1 MSEAVC
7 YTWNMVEKMNKRK
20 GIILAI
26 VGAALWGTSGTAAE
40 MLYQNP
46 NINTFWLV
54 GVRSWLA
61 GLSLLAI
68 SFLTKGKKTLTIFQ
82 DKHDLLSGILYAIFG
97 ILGVQFTYFYTV
109 KSSNAP
115 TATVL
120 VFLAPVLVIAYM
132 ALKSRQL
139 PRRIDLISIAVA
151 IIGTA
156 ILVTNGNFGQLA
168 VSPRT
173 LIWGFFSALTQAIAV
188 VMPAKLFKKYSTM
201 TILAWGL
208 LLSGILFTPFI
219 IFMPAQHV
227 TFKEWTL
234 VIYIVIA
241 GTILAYTLYLSSVVY
256 ISAGLASMLE
266 AFEPLVATIL
276 SVGLLGSDF
285 GIMKMVGGSLIIFA
299 TFLQVIPSPR
309 PGKLHRNRL

>member
-1 MSEAVC
+1 MSCFDRSFRCLQKLRIMPASLKIMLLEA
-7 YTWNMVEKMNKRK
+7 KRRPHK
-20 GIILAI
+20 LPIL
-26 VGAALWGTSGTAAE
+26 
-40 MLYQNP
+40 
-46 NINTFWLV
+46 
-54 GVRSWLA
+54 
-61 GLSLLAI
+61 
-68 SFLTKGKKTLTIFQ
+68 
-82 DKHDLLSGILYAIFG
+82 
-97 ILGVQFTYFYTV
+97 
-109 KSSNAP
+109 
-115 TATVL
+115 
-120 VFLAPVLVIAYM
+120 
-132 ALKSRQL
+132 
-139 PRRIDLISIAVA
+139 
-151 IIGTA
+151 
-156 ILVTNGNFGQLA
+156 
-168 VSPRT
+168 T

-309 PGKLHRNRL
+309 PGKLHRDRL